1 MDIKT
6 KREQEKEIVSFMIA
20 LYCKKRHGHKTLCP
34 ECAALEAYARQRSD
48 ACCWCF
54 SYFHLSADYLA

>member
-20 LYCKKRHGHKTLCP
+20 LYCKKKHGHKTLCP
-34 ECAALEAYARQRSD
+34 ECAALESYAGTRKRN
-48 ACCWCF
+48 CF
-54 SYFHLSADYLA
+54 IYDCSLL